1 MGKINFAGWEKCRT
15 FAVAFESESCKQEK
29 HCKCPYTE
37 ISPKFIKGERAHALR
52 LYLYIVG
59 CFHANYISFG
69 VREVPLKTIP

>member
-1 MGKINFAGWEKCRT
+1 MSGNVCIFAPT
-15 FAVAFESESCKQEK
+15 FESESRKQEK
-29 HCKCPYTE
+29 HCDCPYTE

-59 CFHANYISFG
+59 YFHANYILFG